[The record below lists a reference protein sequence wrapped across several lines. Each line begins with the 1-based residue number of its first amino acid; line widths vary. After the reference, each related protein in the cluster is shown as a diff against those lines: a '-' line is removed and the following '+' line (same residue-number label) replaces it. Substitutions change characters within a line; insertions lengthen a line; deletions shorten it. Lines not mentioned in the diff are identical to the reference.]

1 MSNLH
6 NQEQLENQFDNI
18 LDQVYKWDSK
28 GLLETQI
35 RDVVLTYGLHADDD
49 RDEILQF
56 IAESILNDNYEV
68 TSI

>member
-6 NQEQLENQFDNI
+6 NQEQLENQFDDI

-35 RDVVLTYGLHADDD
+35 RDIVLSYNLHQDDD

-68 TSI
+68 ASI

>member
-6 NQEQLENQFDNI
+6 NQEQLENQFDDI

-35 RDVVLTYGLHADDD
+35 RDIVLSYGLHQDDD

-68 TSI
+68 ASI